1 MKLTKLKTLILS
13 GTNKLTDVGALAGLT
28 QLKKL
33 YLSNNQL
40 TDLSPLAK
48 LTQLEQLYLS
58 NNQITDLIP
67 VAGLSKLTHLDLG
80 NNPNLTQ
87 TEVDKLR
94 KALPKC
100 EIKHNAKE

>member
-1 MKLTKLKTLILS
+1 MKRFLLGLEEVTK
-13 GTNKLTDVGALAGLT
+13 LT
-28 QLKKL
+28 QLESLKL
-33 YLSNNQL
+33 HGNQL

-48 LTQLEQLYLS
+48 LTMLEQL
-58 NNQITDLIP
+58 
-67 VAGLSKLTHLDLG
+67 HLN

-87 TEVDKLR
+87 IEVDKLQ

>member
-1 MKLTKLKTLILS
+1 MKRFLLGLEEVTK
-13 GTNKLTDVGALAGLT
+13 LT
-28 QLKKL
+28 QLESLKL
-33 YLSNNQL
+33 HGNRLTEVTPLAKCGQLTYLHLGNNQL

-48 LTQLEQLYLS
+48 LTMLEQL
-58 NNQITDLIP
+58 
-67 VAGLSKLTHLDLG
+67 HLN

-87 TEVDKLR
+87 IEVDKLQ

>member
-1 MKLTKLKTLILS
+1 MKLTQLKTFILS
-13 GTNKLTDVGALAGLT
+13 GTNQLTDLNALARLT

-48 LTQLEQLYLS
+48 LAMLEQLYL
-58 NNQITDLIP
+58 N
-67 VAGLSKLTHLDLG
+67 

-87 TEVDKLR
+87 TEIDKLQ

-100 EIKHNAKE
+100 EIKHNAKK